1 MGEGKQAVYWG
12 KTQPNISGH
21 SQAQAHHMSSSE
33 NGKGQS
39 MIVLPENI
47 TRSSRWETGEGSG
60 THEEEE
66 GVILSSGEGPGCPP
80 AAAMKPEVGLDLSF
94 LGTEV
99 GCGLFEPSNK
109 GEADSVDITPLALWD
124 PYYVSDLVIL
134 EDDSDGSSM
143 EEELEPSEW
152 VRTMIKGFGTFVGF
166 PIACCERQCIDFF
179 QKLERVWEQQATVAA
194 TRQTSNS
201 TQKGMRELRNLFSSI
216 NYDGHSG
223 RGTRGSLTSSGLGSY
238 VGQ

>member
-1 MGEGKQAVYWG
+1 MF
-12 KTQPNISGH
+12 
-21 SQAQAHHMSSSE
+21 
-33 NGKGQS
+33 
-39 MIVLPENI
+39 VLPENI
-47 TRSSRWETGEGSG
+47 TCSSVWETGEGLR
-60 THEEEE
+60 TREEEE
-66 GVILSSGEGPGCPP
+66 GVIPSSGEGLGCPP
-80 AAAMKPEVGLDLSF
+80 AAATKPKVGLDLSF
-94 LGTEV
+94 PVTKV
-99 GCGLFEPSNK
+99 VCGLSESKISRLVWEDSLSSDK

-124 PYYVSDLVIL
+124 PYYVSDLVTL

-152 VRTMIKGFGTFVGF
+152 VRTMIKGFGTLVGF

-179 QKLERVWEQQATVAA
+179 QKLERVWEQQATFA
-194 TRQTSNS
+194 TTRRTSNS
-201 TQKGMRELRNLFSSI
+201 TQKGLRELRNLFSSI